1 MRDFFSRG
9 YTLVKE
15 VLSKTAA
22 QVELGH
28 IRIFLSLLGVENGF
42 RKRRYF
48 FVSQSQETAK
58 VIIALAD
65 RPDAS
70 TEPQIPRVRV
80 KDLAFTGFVVTVV
93 KDISFIAFHF
103 RLLILHIEDSGF

>member
-9 YTLVKE
+9 CTLVKE

-48 FVSQSQETAK
+48 FVSQTQETAK

-70 TEPQIPRVRV
+70 TEQNTSSSRQGLRCHCWERYIVYSVSLRI
-80 KDLAFTGFVVTVV
+80 T
-93 KDISFIAFHF
+93 DIAY
-103 RLLILHIEDSGF
+103 

>member
-22 QVELGH
+22 QVKLGH
-28 IRIFLSLLGVENGF
+28 IHIYLFLLRVENGF
-42 RKRRYF
+42 RKRRHF
-48 FVSQSQETAK
+48 FVSQTQETAK
-58 VIIALAD
+58 LIIALAD

-70 TEPQIPRVRV
+70 TEQDTSSSRQGLSVYGLRCHCCERYIVYS
-80 KDLAFTGFVVTVV
+80 VTLSIT
-93 KDISFIAFHF
+93 DIVY
-103 RLLILHIEDSGF
+103 

>member
-22 QVELGH
+22 QAELGH

-42 RKRRYF
+42 RKPMYF
-48 FVSQSQETAK
+48 FVSQTQETAK
-58 VIIALAD
+58 VIIAVAD

-70 TEPQIPRVRV
+70 TKQNTSSSRQGLSVYRLRCHCFERYIVY
-80 KDLAFTGFVVTVV
+80 
-93 KDISFIAFHF
+93 IAFHF
-103 RLLILHIEDSGF
+103 RLLILDIEDSGC